1 MLRLWRGK
9 PVKKFPRLTCCQHRI
24 DILPARLNRRLMHR
38 CLFTAIL
45 FASTLTFTA
54 HAQDGPKNSV
64 VLIIRHAEDAGS
76 GDGISPLGE
85 KRAEAYKNYFLNFTI
100 DSTRLEPAVIFA
112 AKDSKK
118 SHRPR
123 LTLEPFAKA
132 AKLKIDTRFGNS
144 QSTDLAADL
153 RANQQGKVTLICWR
167 HPYIPALLSALGAD
181 PKTFL
186 PNGKWP
192 GSVYNWVILLSF
204 DQNGRLIPSSSRRI
218 DEHLMPGSSQ

>member
-1 MLRLWRGK
+1 MHWR
-9 PVKKFPRLTCCQHRI
+9 FFI
-24 DILPARLNRRLMHR
+24 
-38 CLFTAIL
+38 AIF
-45 FASTLTFTA
+45 FASVLVFVA
-54 HAQDGPKNSV
+54 CGQDGPKNSV
-64 VLIIRHAEDAGS
+64 VLIIRHAEDANS

-85 KRAEAYKNYFLNFTI
+85 KRAEAYANYFRNFTI
-100 DSTRLEPAVIFA
+100 DSKRLEPQAVFA

-144 QSTDLAADL
+144 QSADLAADI
-153 RANQQGKVTLICWR
+153 RANQQGKMILICWR
-167 HPYIPALLSALGAD
+167 HPYIPALIGALGAT

-192 GSVYNWVILLSF
+192 GSVYNWVIQLSF
-204 DQNGRLIPSSSRRI
+204 DQDGHLILSSSRRI
-218 DEHLMPGSSQ
+218 DEDLMPGSSQ